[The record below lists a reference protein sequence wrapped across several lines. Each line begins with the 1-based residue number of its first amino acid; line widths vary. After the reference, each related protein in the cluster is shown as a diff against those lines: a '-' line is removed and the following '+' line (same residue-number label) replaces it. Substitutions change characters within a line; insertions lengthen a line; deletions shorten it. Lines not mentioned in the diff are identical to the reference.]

1 MPMGHSERL
10 VRRTRRRLFAVT
22 LGLLALLVVGVGSA
36 TAIMGLAALDADV
49 DHALQA
55 AVAAQAAT
63 VMPETS
69 GGDGGE
75 ATNGDDG
82 TQVPELDD
90 RPPAAA
96 DMFMLVLDASGR
108 VVQNPSGPDDRGPAG
123 CDGPRRGEGHR
134 RGPADDRGREPQPPA
149 AHGSGDPKR
158 HDRWLCAGR
167 ICP

>member
-1 MPMGHSERL
+1 MPIGHSERL

-49 DHALQA
+49 DHALLA

-63 VMPETS
+63 VTPETL

-82 TQVPELDD
+82 AQAPELDD

-96 DMFMLVLDASGR
+96 DTFMLVLDGVGQGTSR
-108 VVQNPSGPDDRGPAG
+108 TRPAG
-123 CDGPRRGEGHR
+123 RSPACRMRRSSQR
-134 RGPADDRGREPQPPA
+134 RGPPARTCGRSRQGA
-149 AHGSGDPKR
+149 TASGCSPFR
-158 HDRWLCAGR
+158 
-167 ICP
+167 